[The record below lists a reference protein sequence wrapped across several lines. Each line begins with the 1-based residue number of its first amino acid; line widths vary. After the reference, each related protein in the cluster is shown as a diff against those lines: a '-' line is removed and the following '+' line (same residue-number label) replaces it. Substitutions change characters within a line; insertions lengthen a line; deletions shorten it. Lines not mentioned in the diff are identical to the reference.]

1 MKTYKEII
9 EETCPNIKAMDIG
22 IAEEE
27 KAVRLYSKLMLEA
40 TNPHVKKLLKHIIE
54 EEEHHIEEF
63 KKMKNEL
70 QGEVIIPSVVKI
82 PSLEH

>member
-1 MKTYKEII
+1 MKTYKQIKESETGDI
-9 EETCPNIKAMDIG
+9 EAMEIG
-22 IAEEE
+22 IREEE
-27 KAVRLYSKLMLEA
+27 KAVSLYSKLMVEA

-70 QGEVIIPSVVKI
+70 QGELVIPSI
-82 PSLEH
+82 EH